1 MTISLVD
8 FGALF
13 VEEAR
18 NAVHEVPG
26 IKRTVFTSR
35 QSQAIVSL
43 GITKLIRT
51 QEELGADDL
60 VNLSVIT
67 SPPEA
72 QKYSEMIALR
82 ILFGDVRDV
91 LTPTF
96 DVPTADGADDEEP
109 EMDPQIKAQHLLL
122 NEVLSFLE
130 LQKSVDLSK
139 GLEELRFAEFAEEEI
154 YSSDPSKYDK
164 FNYDQK
170 LDLARKRIAYNQI
183 GGRSGILQNH
193 QTNWE
198 QVFDS
203 AKKNIQK
210 SVPHIDNSGMINS
223 EFLDASK
230 DVRKLTR
237 EQSIR
242 NLSELFEGVKQPEE
256 KEDMSHYEEIIDN
269 MTQREIFNSLKAMD
283 ELESQLR
290 RMGLPQSKF
299 APSLQKIQDYLGQK
313 YRDEASTLDDILNQ
327 PNLFD
332 DHLTREN
339 LEEFVENSMKYSS
352 PMELLDKA
360 KKVDDLFGTNLS
372 SYAYDK
378 YQEEFRELEMEDFIE
393 NPISSAEWLDSFNQ
407 KLDEFKEDETLNWED
422 QHQMAQD
429 LLSLKDQI
437 GNEFISNQLDEE
449 LEHFVDRMIS
459 SATTPEQLVDSVD
472 FARDYD
478 IKFNPQKVK
487 EKGQEIGMSN
497 EEIARLLGGAFEYVK
512 TMIQNKEA
520 TFEKTHVIL
529 DKAQLSQQ
537 QIQELIDLSINEQSE
552 GALGALA
559 TIDLKQV
566 TDSIP
571 NTPEGHELLEKA
583 LGAGGGENLL
593 YQWFEHAHTLPP
605 WLRQIVK
612 DHAKRIM
619 IDLAKKKA
627 ASLIGSSEAGP
638 LPEGSTRP
646 YFLGDDLDT
655 IDLDETIDNILD
667 QGKRIEDVIIDD
679 FIVRKTITG
688 RRCVIFLV
696 DISGSMSGP
705 PLASASI
712 ATAMLLITFS
722 RDELGVALFES
733 NTHVLCEIDEK
744 VDLDEIVD
752 QVLDLEARGGTQM
765 QSALEWA
772 EKQFDLSRSEDKMF
786 IMVSDAGLGDFNRC
800 QPHLEKIADLGA
812 TCTLIVPHTMFGMG
826 NIQSI
831 LNAAQAELVTVK
843 DWKDFP
849 EIVSEILSRV

>member
-1 MTISLVD
+1 MSLVD
-8 FGALF
+8 FGAIF
-13 VEEAR
+13 VNEAR
-18 NAVHEVPG
+18 KAVDEVPG
-26 IKRTVFTSR
+26 IKKTAFTSR

-43 GITKLIRT
+43 GISKLLRL

-60 VNLSVIT
+60 VNLAVIT
-67 SPPEA
+67 TPPEA

-91 LTPTF
+91 VTPSF
-96 DVPTADGADDEEP
+96 DIPTADGLQDPDQD
-109 EMDPQIKAQHLLL
+109 MDPQMKAQHLLM
-122 NEVLSFLE
+122 NEVLKFLE

-139 GLEELRFAEFAEEEI
+139 GLEEYRFAEFAEEEI
-154 YSSDPSKYDK
+154 YSSDPSKYDN
-164 FNYDQK
+164 FQYDEK
-170 LDLARKRIAYNQI
+170 LDLARKRTAYNQI
-183 GGRSGILQNH
+183 GGRSGILQSH
-193 QTNWE
+193 LSNWD
-198 QVFDS
+198 QVFDT
-203 AKKNIQK
+203 AKNSIRK

-223 EFLDASK
+223 EFLDVNQ
-230 DVRKLTR
+230 DVRDLSR
-237 EQSIR
+237 EQSIK
-242 NLSELFEGVKQPEE
+242 NLSELFEGIKQPEE
-256 KEDMSHYEEIIDN
+256 ADMSHYEDIMDN
-269 MTQREIFNSLKAMD
+269 MTQREIFNSLQAMN

-290 RMGLPQSKF
+290 RMGLEQSKF
-299 APSLQKIQDYLGQK
+299 APSLQKIQDYLGDK
-313 YRDEASTLDDILNQ
+313 FREDASTLDDVLNQ

-332 DHLTREN
+332 EHLSREN
-339 LEEFVENSMKYSS
+339 LEEFVENSMKYNS
-352 PMELLDKA
+352 PMEMLEKA
-360 KKVDDLFGTNLS
+360 KQIDDLFGTNLS
-372 SYAYDK
+372 SYILDK
-378 YQEEFRELEMEDFIE
+378 FEEQFKELDIEDFVE
-393 NPISSAEWLDSFNQ
+393 NPISSAEWFDSFNQ
-407 KLDEFKEDETLNWED
+407 KLDEFKEDESLNWED
-422 QHQMAQD
+422 QKRMAED
-429 LLSLKDQI
+429 LLDLKDKV
-437 GNEFISNQLDEE
+437 GNEFISNQLEEE

-459 SATTPEQLVDSVD
+459 SATTPEQLTESVE
-472 FARDYD
+472 FARDYN
-478 IKFNPQKVK
+478 IPFNPQKVK
-487 EKGQEIGMSN
+487 KKGHEVGMSN

-512 TMIQNKEA
+512 SMIENQEA

-529 DKAQLSQQ
+529 DKANLPQQ
-537 QIQELIDLSINEQSE
+537 QIQQLIDLSIEQDAE

-559 TIDLKQV
+559 AVDLRQV

-571 NTPEGHELLEKA
+571 NTPEGRELLEKA

-593 YQWFEHAHTLPP
+593 YQWFQHANRMPH

-667 QGKRIEDVIIDD
+667 QGKQIDDVRVDD

-712 ATAMLLITFS
+712 ATAMLLITFA

-733 NTHVLCEIDEK
+733 DTHVLCEIDEY
-744 VDLDEIVD
+744 VDIDEIVD
-752 QVLDLEARGGTQM
+752 EILDLEARGGTQM
-765 QSALEWA
+765 SAALEWA
-772 EKQFDLSRSEDKMF
+772 KKQFELSRSEDKMF
-786 IMVSDAGLGDFNRC
+786 VMVSDAGLGDFNRC
-800 QPHLEKIADLGA
+800 QPHLEKIADMGA
-812 TCTLIVPHTMFGMG
+812 TSTLILPHSGFGMG

-831 LNAAQAELVTVK
+831 LNAAQAELITVK
-843 DWKDFP
+843 DWKNFP